1 MDRIE
6 EQTFGAIIREK
17 RKEKELTLRKFAE
30 LTSLSPVHM
39 SGMETG
45 QRPAPRDEVLIRMGE
60 LLGLEKQGME
70 LLYDLAAKSKNAPRV
85 SGDLPDY
92 IMGNDLARLA
102 LRTAKEVDA
111 TDAEW
116 EEFIA
121 KLRER
126 IREGGG

>member
-1 MDRIE
+1 MDRSE
-6 EQTFGAIIREK
+6 EQTFGAFIREK
-17 RKEKELTLRKFAE
+17 RKEKEITLRKFAE
-30 LTSLSPVHM
+30 LTGLSPVHM
-39 SGMETG
+39 SSMETG

-60 LLGLEKQGME
+60 LLGLDKPGME
-70 LLYDLAAKSKNAPRV
+70 LLYDLAAISKNAPRV

-111 TDAEW
+111 TDEEW

-126 IREGGG
+126 NREGGG